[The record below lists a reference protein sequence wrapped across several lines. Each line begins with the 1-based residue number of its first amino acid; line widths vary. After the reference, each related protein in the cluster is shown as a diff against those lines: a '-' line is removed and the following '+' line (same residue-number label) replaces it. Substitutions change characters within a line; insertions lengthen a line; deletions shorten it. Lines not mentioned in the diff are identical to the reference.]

1 MFFKNGQTINNFKTM
16 KIYNLYRVTLL
27 MFLISFLT
35 SCQVNNEEVL
45 ISPNPSSQRILN
57 SIKGMSQYNNY
68 LETDQKIQELM
79 PQIISNTTKEQKFV
93 YNNIINKYTNK
104 FDMFKTK
111 DLELVSSILD
121 ITKPVEDLRNTRL
134 SIIKSIH
141 SNLLKIYPS
150 LTFNEVALIL
160 NKDAKANA
168 RISSCSSDA
177 YAASWNAFEYALQVY
192 GDPHF
197 AYIFADWVYSKTY
210 MSCLDPIGRGEGMAM
225 A

>member
-1 MFFKNGQTINNFKTM
+1 MFFKNSQTINNFKTM
-16 KIYNLYRVTLL
+16 KIYNFYKVTLL
-27 MFLISFLT
+27 MFVISFLT
-35 SCQVNNEEVL
+35 SCQVNKEEVL
-45 ISPNPSSQRILN
+45 VSPNTSSQRILN
-57 SIKGMSQYNNY
+57 SIKVMSEYKEY
-68 LETDQKIQELM
+68 LTTDQRIQELM
-79 PQIISNTTKEQKFV
+79 PKIISNTTKEQKLV

-121 ITKPVEDLRNTRL
+121 ITKPVEDLRNTRF

-141 SNLLKIYPS
+141 SNLLKIYPL

-160 NKDAKANA
+160 NKDTKSNA

-177 YAASWNAFEYALQVY
+177 YAASWNAFDYALQVY
-192 GDPHF
+192 GDAHF
-197 AYIFADWVYSKTY
+197 AYMFADWVYSKTY
-210 MSCLDPIGRGEGMAM
+210 MSCIDPIGQGQGMAM